1 MSLGVEGC
9 PGIVHTA
16 FEMCHVVD
24 FPPSAMMTDRDAV
37 DGKVAAYLRKNAC
50 LKTAKVQGID
60 WKHLGVSVDQI
71 GPKYRDVPSNCDLKK
86 DLKRTMQNSN
96 YTCKTVI
103 KRSQMTKHL
112 QIQNVI
118 ELLSEAGRD

>member
-37 DGKVAAYLRKNAC
+37 DGKVAAYLRTGER
-50 LKTAKVQGID
+50 LLED
-60 WKHLGVSVDQI
+60 
-71 GPKYRDVPSNCDLKK
+71 
-86 DLKRTMQNSN
+86 
-96 YTCKTVI
+96 
-103 KRSQMTKHL
+103 
-112 QIQNVI
+112 I
-118 ELLSEAGRD
+118 EL

>member
-37 DGKVAAYLRKNAC
+37 DGKVAAYLRTGWLLNINYVSC
-50 LKTAKVQGID
+50 L
-60 WKHLGVSVDQI
+60 
-71 GPKYRDVPSNCDLKK
+71 PSLCTH
-86 DLKRTMQNSN
+86 RT
-96 YTCKTVI
+96 
-103 KRSQMTKHL
+103 L
-112 QIQNVI
+112 
-118 ELLSEAGRD
+118 A

>member
-37 DGKVAAYLRKNAC
+37 DGKVAAYLRTGERLLEDC
-50 LKTAKVQGID
+50 Q
-60 WKHLGVSVDQI
+60 SS
-71 GPKYRDVPSNCDLKK
+71 RDRL
-86 DLKRTMQNSN
+86 
-96 YTCKTVI
+96 
-103 KRSQMTKHL
+103 
-112 QIQNVI
+112 
-118 ELLSEAGRD
+118 EASGR

>member
-37 DGKVAAYLRKNAC
+37 DGKVAAYLRTGER
-50 LKTAKVQGID
+50 LLEDYQ
-60 WKHLGVSVDQI
+60 SS
-71 GPKYRDVPSNCDLKK
+71 RDRL
-86 DLKRTMQNSN
+86 
-96 YTCKTVI
+96 
-103 KRSQMTKHL
+103 
-112 QIQNVI
+112 
-118 ELLSEAGRD
+118 EASGR